1 MLNDKTGMQT
11 PVGSGN
17 YRKYNPVSSTKKKL
31 RGQKEGGKKEIYGN
45 IKVLQRNRI
54 YSINR

>member
-17 YRKYNPVSSTKKKL
+17 YRKYNPVSSTKKNY
-31 RGQKEGGKKEIYGN
+31 EGKKKGEKGDLWEYQGSPEKQN
-45 IKVLQRNRI
+45 L
-54 YSINR
+54 

>member
-11 PVGSGN
+11 PMGSGN
-17 YRKYNPVSSTKKKL
+17 YRKYNPVSSTKKTTRAKR
-31 RGQKEGGKKEIYGN
+31 RGKREIYGN

-54 YSINR
+54 YSIDR

>member
-17 YRKYNPVSSTKKKL
+17 YRKYNPVSSTKKNY
-31 RGQKEGGKKEIYGN
+31 EGKKKGEKRRFMGIS
-45 IKVLQRNRI
+45 RFSRETE
-54 YSINR
+54 SIV

>member
-17 YRKYNPVSSTKKKL
+17 YRKYNPVSSTKKTTRAKR
-31 RGQKEGGKKEIYGN
+31 RGKREIYGN

-54 YSINR
+54 YSIDR